1 MTSVTQWLLLLNIG
15 AHLLLG
21 ASPALRYDLAFVPAL
36 VFVRP
41 WTLLT
46 YMFVH
51 ASLMHLLMNML
62 GLFFFGPRLEARLG
76 GRAFLGLYVV
86 SGLGGA
92 LLSVFT
98 AMLGLFPPAA
108 PIVGASGAVFGVLLA
123 FAMFWPHEPIYLW
136 AVVPVPA
143 RLLVIILAVFSL
155 YAARVG
161 VANDIAHYA
170 HLGGFVGGYVFLR
183 LRAGRERRRVLGAA
197 KPSVVERYA
206 AELRIDTSR
215 WEAIP
220 RERLHEIN
228 RAEVDRILAKIRESG
243 PASLTPDERAFMDRM
258 AAQ

>member
-21 ASPALRYDLAFVPAL
+21 PNQGLRYELAFVPAL
-36 VFVRP
+36 VLVKP

-51 ASLMHLLMNML
+51 ANLMHLLMNML

-92 LLSVFT
+92 LLSVFS
-98 AMLGLFPPAA
+98 AMLGLFPPGV

-136 AVVPVPA
+136 AVIPVPA

-155 YAARVG
+155 YAARTG

-183 LRAGRERRRVLGAA
+183 LRGGRERRRVLRAA
-197 KPSVVERYA
+197 RPSVVERYA

-215 WEAIP
+215 WETIR
-220 RERLHEIN
+220 REALHEIN
-228 RAEVDRILAKIRESG
+228 RAEVDRILAKMRASG
-243 PASLTPDERAFMDRM
+243 AASLTPDERAFMDRM